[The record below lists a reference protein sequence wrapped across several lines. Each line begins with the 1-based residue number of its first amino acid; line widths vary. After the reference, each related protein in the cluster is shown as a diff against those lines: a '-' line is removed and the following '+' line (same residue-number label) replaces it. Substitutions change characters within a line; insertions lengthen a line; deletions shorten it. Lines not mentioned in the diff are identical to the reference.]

1 MQEQT
6 SIPRVHSQQ
15 VDVSATL
22 DFLKRVLPPEGD
34 HWYVAAIFDKGKVN
48 HQWHRE
54 KLALASCLIEAD
66 RSGATAYHACAVY
79 RARDGGRKAKNSAG
93 ASSFWTDIDAG
104 EGKQFDTAD
113 SAHDALVDFCKVAG
127 LTQAVMRSAP
137 VSVFMRIG
145 RWTWFLIL
153 KRGKTMQPGLQH
165 FLENTGLGTN
175 AQPTSRPY
183 SVHREHTTGNVSQEP
198 LGFCNERA
206 LSNRSVREIAACRR

>member
-127 LTQAVMRSAP
+127 LPRP
-137 VSVFMRIG
+137 LSVCSGFG
-145 RWTWFLIL
+145 VHAYWPLDVVLNPETS
-153 KRGKTMQPGLQH
+153 KGYAAGLAALLRKH
-165 FLENTGLGTN
+165 GIRHE
-175 AQPTSRPY
+175 R
-183 SVHREHTTGNVSQEP
+183 TTDSSN
-198 LGFCNERA
+198 
-206 LSNRSVREIAACRR
+206 LSN